1 MRVLAFDTC
10 SPAPA
15 AALLAGPGGDEAVR
29 AAGSATKVL
38 ALAPGAGESLAAAA
52 SSLLDSA
59 GLSPRDLSAVAV
71 LTGPGSFT
79 GLRAGLAFARGLA
92 RAAGVPLL
100 GLGTFEAASRSFPDP
115 ADVDLVL
122 DAGRGEV
129 HRARRSGGLLV
140 EDERPVRRIEAEAE
154 ARGAGVPLLDL
165 GADREP
171 GTGPPDLVLALVEA
185 VAGAAPAV
193 RDLAGPLSV
202 GAPLRYGRPSAAEE
216 RFGVPAG
223 GLPGTGLS

>member
-15 AALLAGPGGDEAVR
+15 AALFTGPGEAE
-29 AAGSATKVL
+29 GSIRPGTTIL
-38 ALAPGAGESLAAAA
+38 PLAPGAGESLAAAA
-52 SSLLDSA
+52 SSLLGPA

-100 GLGTFEAASRSFPDP
+100 GIGTFEAASRSLAEPPD
-115 ADVDLVL
+115 ADFVL

-129 HRARRSGGLLV
+129 HRARRRGGVLA
-140 EDERPVRRIEAEAE
+140 EDERPVPRAGAESE
-154 ARGAGVPLLDL
+154 SRAGGLPLFDL
-165 GADREP
+165 GSGLQP
-171 GTGPPDLVLALVEA
+171 GAPSLVLALAGA
-185 VAGAAPAV
+185 VASAAPAV
-193 RDLAGPLSV
+193 RELAGPLAV